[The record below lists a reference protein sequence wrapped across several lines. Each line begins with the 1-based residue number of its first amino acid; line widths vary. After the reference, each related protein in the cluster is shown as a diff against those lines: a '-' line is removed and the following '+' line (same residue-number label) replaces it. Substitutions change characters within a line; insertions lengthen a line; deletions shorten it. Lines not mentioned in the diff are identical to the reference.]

1 VSPRPTHRL
10 QVLICCAACMVAGPI
25 ACPSCGSGH
34 LWTLQEAPACLPCPL
49 DDRSCPDCGAHLRVD
64 LLGWAKPPTA
74 APDRPAQ
81 RSPLSDA
88 LPGLE
93 RAWRLMPNHP
103 QRKLHTP
110 PPPPGPFEPQ
120 RRQAQPTPA
129 AAAAAATMADFRR
142 TFPADRTPRPK
153 RPAPPPKPKPKPCPA
168 DATRYRLAAWGARD
182 WLPDG
187 VAPSAIAAAYC
198 RVFGMPPRRDPTKR
212 TARSYS
218 LRELALALQDLGL
231 AQAPGLRQ
239 GVEL

>member
-1 VSPRPTHRL
+1 MSPRPTHRL

-34 LWTLQEAPACLPCPL
+34 LWTLREAPARLPCPL
-49 DDRSCPDCGAHLRVD
+49 DDRSCPDCGARLRVD
-64 LLGWAKPPTA
+64 LLGWAELPTA
-74 APDRPAQ
+74 APDRPAH

-103 QRKLHTP
+103 QRKPHNAP
-110 PPPPGPFEPQ
+110 PRPASKPQ
-120 RRQAQPTPA
+120 RRQAQPSPA
-129 AAAAAATMADFRR
+129 AAAAAARLADFRR
-142 TFPADRTPRPK
+142 TFPVDRTPRPK
-153 RPAPPPKPKPKPCPA
+153 RPAPPPKPKPCPA

-187 VAPSAIAAAYC
+187 VAPSSVAAAYC

-212 TARSYS
+212 TARAYS
-218 LRELALALQDLGL
+218 VRELALALQDLGL
-231 AQAPGLRQ
+231 APAPGLRQ